1 MALRWRFV
9 LLGGFVAGALDILY
23 AWAFWWI
30 KAGVPARRIFQSVAA
45 GLLGKATYDGG
56 WATAALGLGLHFF
69 IALSMSAAYHLV
81 AARWPLL
88 WRRPWPCGGAY
99 GLLLYVIM
107 NYVVVPLSKAGSGSK
122 DGLWIGL
129 TVVVHVLLIGVP
141 IALSA
146 RRAYCS

>member
-9 LLGGFVAGALDILY
+9 LAGGFVAGALDILY
-23 AWAFWWI
+23 ACAFWWI
-30 KAGVPARRIFQSVAA
+30 KAGAPARRIFQSVAA

-56 WATAALGLGLHFF
+56 WATAALGLSLHFF
-69 IALSMSAAYHLV
+69 IALSMSAAYHMV

-88 WRRPWPCGGAY
+88 WRRPWACGGAY

-122 DGLWIGL
+122 DLLWIVL

-146 RRAYCS
+146 RRAYRS